1 MSVWSWIRTAR
12 HVTEAEKPKVGV
24 PTEEVPIQLSSPVWC
39 VFLCLC
45 AKTAIVWFLLWVVRL
60 LTKAEPSGLGGSV
73 GGIPGWPSLCDM
85 GWHSC
90 WVVGSTHVNKEML

>member
-1 MSVWSWIRTAR
+1 MSWGGVSVWSWMRIERY
-12 HVTEAEKPKVGV
+12 VTEAEKPQVGV
-24 PTEEVPIQLSSPVWC
+24 PAEEVPIQLSSLVWC

-73 GGIPGWPSLCDM
+73 GGIP
-85 GWHSC
+85 
-90 WVVGSTHVNKEML
+90 E